1 MKQKKSY
8 WRFVNFTKSEKHIK
22 EEKYMLTEEQKRK
35 IENLYNDYYEMA
47 YNTETREDMK
57 SFFMGKYLGIE
68 EVLRY
73 LGCSFKK
80 VFKIE

>member
-22 EEKYMLTEEQKRK
+22 EEKYMLTEEQKRNS
-35 IENLYNDYYEMA
+35 EHPYEDEYEMA
-47 YNTETREDMK
+47 YKPETKEDIK
-57 SFFMGKYLGIE
+57 SFFMDKYLGIE
-68 EVLRY
+68 EVLKY

-80 VFKIE
+80 VFKKE